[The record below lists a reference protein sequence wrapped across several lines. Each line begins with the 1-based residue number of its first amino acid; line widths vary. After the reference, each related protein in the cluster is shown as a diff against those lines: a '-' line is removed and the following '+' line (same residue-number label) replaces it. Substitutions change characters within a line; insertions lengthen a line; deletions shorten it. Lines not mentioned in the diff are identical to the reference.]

1 MKQIKLILALL
12 ITAVLAVVLFQN
24 SGPAQV
30 SVLFW
35 HAQMPLIV
43 LLALVAALG
52 ILIGMF
58 LQMGLGRGKTPK

>member
-12 ITAVLAVVLFQN
+12 ITAVLAVVLVQN